1 MKKLG
6 LVVFLLCA
14 VSAFAGTANV
24 STGLDASGHLITT
37 DGGFDAHWLV
47 QQASGQFTPAQVV
60 MPQDPDWFGGWL
72 PNGPNSDWIARNAFV
87 TNNGPA
93 PYSFTTTFNLL
104 DTTNA
109 SFSGGWAIDDGG
121 TLSLNGN
128 LISSL
133 GSGNWG
139 SLTPFS
145 VDASSGDFVVGL
157 NTITITIT
165 SSDQFLEGV
174 RMDGTVSGDLGGGT
188 TPEPSSLL
196 LLGTGLVGAFGVIRR
211 KLSQ

>member
-72 PNGPNSDWIARNAFV
+72 PNGPNSAPHRTASPLLSIYSTPRMPPSQV
-87 TNNGPA
+87 GGLSMMEGPC
-93 PYSFTTTFNLL
+93 L
-104 DTTNA
+104 
-109 SFSGGWAIDDGG
+109 
-121 TLSLNGN
+121 
-128 LISSL
+128 
-133 GSGNWG
+133 
-139 SLTPFS
+139 
-145 VDASSGDFVVGL
+145 
-157 NTITITIT
+157 
-165 SSDQFLEGV
+165 
-174 RMDGTVSGDLGGGT
+174 
-188 TPEPSSLL
+188 
-196 LLGTGLVGAFGVIRR
+196 
-211 KLSQ
+211 

>member
-1 MKKLG
+1 MKKFG
-6 LVVFLLCA
+6 LVIFLLCA

-60 MPQDPDWFGGWL
+60 MPQDADWFGGWL
-72 PNGPNSDWIARNAFV
+72 ANGPNSNWIARDAF
-87 TNNGPA
+87 NCCNGPA

-104 DTTNA
+104 DTTGA
-109 SFSGGWAIDDGG
+109 SFSGAWAIDDAG

-128 LISSL
+128 LISTL
-133 GSGNWG
+133 GSGAWG

-145 VDASSGDFVVGL
+145 VDASSGDFVTGL

-165 SSDQFLEGV
+165 SDDNFLEGV

-196 LLGTGLVGAFGVIRR
+196 LLGTGLVGAFGAIRR
-211 KLSQ
+211 KLNR